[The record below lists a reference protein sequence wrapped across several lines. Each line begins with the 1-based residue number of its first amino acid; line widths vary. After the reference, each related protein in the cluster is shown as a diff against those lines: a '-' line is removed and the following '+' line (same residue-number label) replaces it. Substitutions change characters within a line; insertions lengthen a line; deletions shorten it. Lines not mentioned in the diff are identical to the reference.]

1 MRWRLTLAGLGFL
14 AAAAF
19 IVGLGLDLPA
29 LRFLSKPLPVLCLAT
44 AVAAQPRDP
53 LARALT
59 LGLVV
64 SAVGDALLEGGLFLP
79 GLLAFLG
86 AHVAYATGFFLDTRR
101 PAFLRALPFAAWG
114 AVIYGFL
121 FPNLGHLAA
130 PVFLYLLAICVVMW
144 RAAARIGAQGLPRA
158 SEWAG
163 LLGALAF
170 AASDT
175 LIALDRFHAPLP
187 AAPLPIILL
196 YWAGQ
201 CGLAGAA
208 LGTPSWGM
216 LRGERGRKEAH
227 ESRD

>member
-19 IVGLGLDLPA
+19 VVGLGLDLPA
-29 LRFLSKPLPVLCLAT
+29 LRFVTKPLPVLCLAA
-44 AVAAQPRDP
+44 AVAAQRRDP
-53 LARALT
+53 LARAVT
-59 LGLVV
+59 VGLLL

-86 AHVAYATGFFLDTRR
+86 AHVAYAAGFLLDTRR
-101 PAFLRALPFAAWG
+101 LALLRALPFAAWG
-114 AVIYGFL
+114 VAIYAFLLPDLGDLAVPVL
-121 FPNLGHLAA
+121 F
-130 PVFLYLLAICVVMW
+130 YLLAICIVMW
-144 RAAARIGAQGLPRA
+144 RAAARIGAHGPPRA
-158 SEWAG
+158 DEWLG
-163 LLGALAF
+163 LLGAVTF

-187 AAPLPIILL
+187 GAALPIMLL

-201 CGLAGAA
+201 GGLATTA
-208 LGTPSWGM
+208 LGPASWGM
-216 LRGERGRKEAH
+216 LRRARGRKEAH

>member
-1 MRWRLTLAGLGFL
+1 MRWRLTLAGIGFL

-19 IVGLGLDLPA
+19 VVGLGFDLPV
-29 LRFLSKPLPVLCLAT
+29 LRFLTKPLPVLCLAA
-44 AVAAQPRDP
+44 AVAGQGRDP

-59 LGLVV
+59 VGLVL
-64 SAVGDALLEGGLFLP
+64 SAVGDGLLEGGLFLP

-86 AHVAYATGFFLDTRR
+86 AHVAYATGFFLDTPRL
-101 PAFLRALPFAAWG
+101 ALLRALPFAGWG
-114 AVIYGFL
+114 ASIYVLL
-121 FPNLGHLAA
+121 FPNLGALAV
-130 PVFLYLLAICVVMW
+130 PVLLYLLAICVVMW
-144 RAAARIGAQGLPRA
+144 RAAARIGAHGHSRPN
-158 SEWAG
+158 EWVG

-187 AAPLPIILL
+187 GAPLPIILL

-208 LGTPSWGM
+208 VGTASWGM
-216 LRGERGRKEAH
+216 LGGARGRKEVH

>member
-1 MRWRLTLAGLGFL
+1 MRWRVTLAGLGFL

-19 IVGLGLDLPA
+19 IVGLGLDLPT
-29 LRFLSKPLPVLCLAT
+29 LRFLSKPLPVLCLAA
-44 AVAAQPRDP
+44 AVAALRRDP
-53 LARALT
+53 LARAVT
-59 LGLVV
+59 LGLVL

-101 PAFLRALPFAAWG
+101 PALLRALPFAAWG
-114 AVIYGFL
+114 ALIYALL
-121 FPNLGHLAA
+121 FPNLGGLAV
-130 PVFLYLLAICVVMW
+130 PVLVYLLAICTMMW
-144 RAAARIGAQGLPRA
+144 RAAARIGAHGPPRA
-158 SEWAG
+158 DEWAG

-187 AAPLPIILL
+187 RAPLPIILL

-208 LGTPSWGM
+208 LGTASWGM
-216 LRGERGRKEAH
+216 LRGGRGRKETH